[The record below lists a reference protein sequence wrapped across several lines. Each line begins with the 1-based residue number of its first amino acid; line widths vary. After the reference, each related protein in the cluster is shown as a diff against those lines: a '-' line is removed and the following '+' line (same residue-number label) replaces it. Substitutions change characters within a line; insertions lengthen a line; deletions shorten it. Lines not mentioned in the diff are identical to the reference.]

1 MKTNI
6 SMKIL
11 YFFCR
16 SRLTQILKGPL
27 REEFL
32 LEYFILGVLLNGSDP
47 CFESKLRGTEQIA
60 RFL

>member
-11 YFFCR
+11 YFFRR
-16 SRLTQILKGPL
+16 SWLTQILRGPL

-32 LEYFILGVLLNGSDP
+32 PEYFIFAVLLNGSDP
-47 CFESKLRGTEQIA
+47 RFESKLRGTN
-60 RFL
+60 